1 MRVEVACLCKYN
13 VVMRK
18 IPVTMATQHP
28 DNACAAYFTGRRFIS
43 AQDEIEEC
51 YRCFSELKVQEYM
64 WDWEGKFVD
73 EAVIDRLYNQYHD
86 FFQKNQI
93 GKDLFLTFRIPNIWI
108 ESSHK
113 LPRAFMNLLSAE
125 KAAKTYGF
133 HSPPLFEVILPM
145 TTSDVQL
152 IYLQNAF
159 RKISKATEEIFELKT
174 DLKVLDIIP
183 LFEEFE
189 VMAGCKDI
197 LHGYTKFLKKEFKH
211 TPEYM
216 RVFTARSDTALNA
229 GLLPAKLAVKL
240 AINNYHEFEDES
252 GIKVYPWVGGGCL
265 PFRGGLNPE
274 NIEPVID
281 ELRGVSSVTVQ
292 SAFRYDY
299 DLDNV
304 KKAIKQLNEALP
316 KNRKKYEKLSKGE
329 VEIIK
334 SFNRKAE
341 TFYKPIIESLA
352 GLINRVA
359 MKLPSH
365 RERIQH
371 VGLFGYSRGMGNVKL
386 PRAINFTGSLYSLGM
401 PPELIGTG
409 RALQYAQEMGIL
421 DLVLRLC
428 PYLREDLI
436 HAGHYLNRENLDHF
450 CKHDKSWKLVRKDI
464 ELIED
469 ILKIE
474 IKQEKPSHIIH
485 RNFTSNIYHKLKL
498 DEEFSEDILR
508 AAEIR
513 KSLG

>member
-1 MRVEVACLCKYN
+1 MESSSILESLL
-13 VVMRK
+13 MRK
-18 IPVTMATQHP
+18 IPATMATQHP
-28 DNACAAYFTGRRFIS
+28 DNACSAYFSGRRFIS
-43 AQDEIEEC
+43 SQDEIEEC
-51 YRCFSELKVQEYM
+51 YRCFSELKVEEYM

-125 KAAKTYGF
+125 KAAKTYNF

-145 TTSDVQL
+145 ATSDVQL

-159 RKISKATEEIFELKT
+159 RKIAKATEEIFELKSEI
-174 DLKVLDIIP
+174 KVLDIIP

-189 VMAGCKDI
+189 VMGSCKDI
-197 LHGYTKFLKKEFKH
+197 LHGYTKFLKKELKY
-211 TPEYM
+211 TPKYM

-240 AINNYHEFEDES
+240 AINNYHEFEDET
-252 GIKVYPWVGGGCL
+252 GIEVHPWVGGGCL

-274 NIEPVID
+274 NIEPIID

-299 DLDNV
+299 ELGAV
-304 KKAIKQLNEALP
+304 KKAIKRLNEALP
-316 KNRKKYEKLSKGE
+316 KNRKNYEKISKGE
-329 VEIIK
+329 AELIK

-341 TFYKPIIESLA
+341 SFYKPIIESLA
-352 GLINRVA
+352 GLINEVSC
-359 MKLPSH
+359 KLPSH
-365 RERIQH
+365 RERVQH
-371 VGLFGYSRGMGNVKL
+371 IGLFGYSRGMGKVKL
-386 PRAINFTGSLYSLGM
+386 PRAINFTGALYSLGM

-409 RALQYAQEMGIL
+409 RALKYAQEMGIL
-421 DLVLRLC
+421 DLIFKLC
-428 PYLREDLI
+428 PYLREDLM
-436 HAGHYLNRENLDHF
+436 HAGHYLNKENLDHF
-450 CKHDKSWKLVRKDI
+450 CKKEKSWKLVRQDI

-474 IKQEKPSHIIH
+474 ILQEKPHHVIH
-485 RNFTSNIYHKLKL
+485 RNFASNIYHKLKL
-498 DEEFSEDILR
+498 DEDFSEDILK